1 VTDKQ
6 EIKIVKKIFKKVG
19 HAHHGGAW
27 KIAYA
32 DFVTAMMAFFML
44 MWLINTVTVEQKKG
58 IADYFTQNLTKIE
71 DGKETDKILSLKG
84 AQVEEPSEQSLA
96 GNMPLKKIKE
106 KIEQKISENKVLKSM
121 RKHINLELTPTG
133 LNIDIID
140 SDALSMF
147 VPGGIEMLGP
157 MKDILQEISKIVNES
172 VNKISITGHTDVI
185 QYTNTKDYSNWEL
198 SADRANATRK
208 MLQKNGVDEG
218 RIYFIKGQEAKDL
231 FDPSN
236 PTSRKNR
243 RITITL
249 LK

>member
-1 VTDKQ
+1 MTDKQ

-58 IADYFTQNLTKIE
+58 IADYFTPNFTKID
-71 DGKETDKILSLKG
+71 DGEPTDEVLSVKD
-84 AQVEEPSEQSLA
+84 AIEEEMSLA
-96 GNMPLKKIKE
+96 GNIPLKKMKSTIE
-106 KIEQKISENKVLKSM
+106 KFILENKLLKSM
-121 RKHINLELTPTG
+121 MQHIHLELTPTG
-133 LNIDIID
+133 LNVNIVDTD
-140 SDALSMF
+140 GRSMF
-147 VPGGIEMLGP
+147 VPGGVEMLGS
-157 MKDILQEISKIVNES
+157 MKDLLKEISIIINGT
-172 VNKISITGHTDVI
+172 VNKISITGHTDAV

-208 MLQKNGVDEG
+208 RLEKNGVDAG
-218 RIYFIKGQEAKDL
+218 RMYFIRGQESKEL
-231 FDPSN
+231 FDDKN
-236 PTSRKNR
+236 PTSSKNR